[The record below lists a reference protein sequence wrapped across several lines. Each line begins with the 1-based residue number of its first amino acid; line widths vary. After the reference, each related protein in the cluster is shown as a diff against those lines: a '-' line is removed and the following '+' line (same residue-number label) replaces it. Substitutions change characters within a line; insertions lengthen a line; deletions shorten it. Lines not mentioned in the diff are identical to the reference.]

1 MLLLTTGK
9 RPVDLIKTG
18 MKLHYLYILVRV
30 WLLCLPLQLNAQNI
44 QPIQAAL
51 PAAPLQVQ
59 ENPLFLSNE
68 VLHFRL
74 SMDVKAVLKDRGDER
89 KSHRAS
95 ITYKNAD
102 GGEVEEKLKVRVRG
116 NRRRDP
122 AVCDF
127 PPIQLN
133 FSRKTVQA
141 TVFGKVNK
149 LKMVTHCLNDEY
161 VLREYLVY
169 KLYNVITDSS
179 FRVRL
184 CRVEYADTKGKR
196 KTETNYAFLI
206 EDDDVMAARQNATI
220 VPENLIIRMDRTD
233 TLSMAKLAFF
243 QFMIGNTDWSVP
255 YRHNIDLL
263 AFTPFSAP
271 VAVPFDFDYAG
282 LVSAPYAAPPPELGI
297 RSVRQ
302 RLFRGYSYHDRVYTQ
317 VRAFYNGRRPAIY
330 NIYLNFGLLD
340 KRYTKQTIKYLDQF
354 YETLN
359 DPKDFYNAFVRQGQ
373 RNEKGGVVVK
383 GLD

>member
-1 MLLLTTGK
+1 
-9 RPVDLIKTG
+9 
-18 MKLHYLYILVRV
+18 MKLCDLYMLVRV
-30 WLLCLPLQLNAQNI
+30 WLLCLPLQLNAQTI
-44 QPIQAAL
+44 QTLETAPTAETLQA
-51 PAAPLQVQ
+51 Q

-68 VLHFRL
+68 VLHFKL

-89 KSHRAS
+89 KSHKAV
-95 ITYKNAD
+95 ITYKSAD

-122 AVCDF
+122 TICDF
-127 PPIQLN
+127 PPIRLN

-169 KLYNVITDSS
+169 KLYNVVTDSS

-184 CRVEYADTKGKR
+184 CRVEYEDTKGKR
-196 KTETNYAFLI
+196 KTETKYAFLI

-220 VPENLIIRMDRTD
+220 VPENLVIRMDRTD

-282 LVSAPYAAPPPELGI
+282 MVSAPYAAPPPELGI

-302 RLFRGYSYHDRVYTQ
+302 RLFRGYSYHDKVYRQ
-317 VRAFYNGRRPAIY
+317 VRDFYIRRKPAIY
-330 NIYLNFGLLD
+330 DVYLSFELIN
-340 KRYTKQTIKYLDQF
+340 KRYKKQTIKYLDQF

-359 DPKDFYNAFVRQGQ
+359 DPKDFYNA
-373 RNEKGGVVVK
+373 
-383 GLD
+383 